1 MLVRAMAGELGMC
14 RAQSLTDTRLFEDDG
29 VLSQPPYL
37 LPEVSNVIS
46 KWLKRTFFGR
56 ALFWICLQQF
66 KLVNAILMGAM
77 NIVRAVF
84 SKRGI
89 VTQVLGVLIVSSSIF
104 AHGADVPSNGTVAA
118 EPLSVPRAKQYDIT
132 SKINGLKYRVMVSTP
147 RNPDPGKRYP
157 VFYLLDG
164 NWYFLPAAYSDSAT
178 DPGLSASIFVGI
190 GYPSDD
196 TEIDRRRAFD
206 LTPPGKLKDFF
217 GSKAGGGDDFIRV
230 LLEEVKPLVES
241 HYQVD
246 QARQIIYGKS
256 LGGLLVL
263 HLLFVHPEAFQ
274 TYIAASPAIYWDNN
288 SVLAGEK
295 DFSQKIK
302 TNKLRLKVLITSAS
316 EEQYRGS
323 DPKLQA
329 QDVYRMV
336 DNASELASRLA
347 TASPQ
352 NLSVTYVTFP
362 DETHTSVS
370 LAALG
375 RALYFALK
383 P

>member
-1 MLVRAMAGELGMC
+1 MKTTVMLV
-14 RAQSLTDTRLFEDDG
+14 
-29 VLSQPPYL
+29 
-37 LPEVSNVIS
+37 
-46 KWLKRTFFGR
+46 
-56 ALFWICLQQF
+56 
-66 KLVNAILMGAM
+66 
-77 NIVRAVF
+77 
-84 SKRGI
+84 GI
-89 VTQVLGVLIVSSSIF
+89 AIVSCAMF
-104 AHGADVPSNGTVAA
+104 AHGADLSGSNNASA
-118 EPLSVPRAKQYDIT
+118 ESLSVPRAKQYDIT

-147 RNPDPGKRYP
+147 RNPDPGKHYP

-164 NWYFLPAAYSDSAT
+164 NWYFMPAAYSDSAT
-178 DPGLSASIFVGI
+178 DPQLLASIFVGI
-190 GYPSDD
+190 GYPNDD

-274 TYIAASPAIYWDNN
+274 TYIAASPAIYWDNS

-302 TNKLRLKVLITSAS
+302 TGNLRLKVLITSAS

-329 QDVYRMV
+329 EEVYRMV

-347 TASPQ
+347 TISPQ
-352 NLSVTYVTFP
+352 NLSVTYAIFA
-362 DETHTSVS
+362 DETHNSVS
-370 LAALG
+370 LASLG

>member
-1 MLVRAMAGELGMC
+1 
-14 RAQSLTDTRLFEDDG
+14 
-29 VLSQPPYL
+29 
-37 LPEVSNVIS
+37 
-46 KWLKRTFFGR
+46 
-56 ALFWICLQQF
+56 
-66 KLVNAILMGAM
+66 MGAM

-89 VTQVLGVLIVSSSIF
+89 VTEVLGVVIVSCSIF

-147 RNPDPGKRYP
+147 QNPDPGKRYP

-190 GYPSDD
+190 GYPTDD
-196 TEIDRRRAFD
+196 PKEIDRRRTFD
-206 LTPPGKLKDFF
+206 LTPPGKQKDPF
-217 GSKAGGGDDFIRV
+217 GQPAGGGDDFIRV
-230 LLEEVKPLVES
+230 LLEEIKPLVETR
-241 HYQVD
+241 YQVD
-246 QARQIIYGKS
+246 QSRQIIYGKS
-256 LGGLLVL
+256 YGGLLVI
-263 HLLFVHPEAFQ
+263 HLMFVHPGAFQ
-274 TYIAASPAIYWDNN
+274 TYLIASPAIWWDNR
-288 SVLAGEK
+288 SVLAKEK
-295 DFSQKIK
+295 EFSQGIR
-302 TNKLRLKVLITSAS
+302 TSNLRLKVLITSAGN
-316 EEQYRGS
+316 EQYRGP

-329 QDVYRMV
+329 EDIYRAV
-336 DNASELASRLA
+336 DNASELAGRLA

>member
-1 MLVRAMAGELGMC
+1 MKTTVMLV
-14 RAQSLTDTRLFEDDG
+14 
-29 VLSQPPYL
+29 
-37 LPEVSNVIS
+37 
-46 KWLKRTFFGR
+46 
-56 ALFWICLQQF
+56 
-66 KLVNAILMGAM
+66 
-77 NIVRAVF
+77 
-84 SKRGI
+84 GI
-89 VTQVLGVLIVSSSIF
+89 AIVSCAMF
-104 AHGADVPSNGTVAA
+104 AHGADLSGSNNASA
-118 EPLSVPRAKQYDIT
+118 ESLSVPRAKQYDIT

-147 RNPDPGKRYP
+147 RNPDPGKHYP

-164 NWYFLPAAYSDSAT
+164 NWYFMPAAYSDSAT
-178 DPGLSASIFVGI
+178 DPQLLASIFVGI
-190 GYPSDD
+190 GYPNDD

-206 LTPPGKLKDFF
+206 LTPPGKFKDFF

-274 TYIAASPAIYWDNN
+274 TYIAASPAIYWDNS

-302 TNKLRLKVLITSAS
+302 TGNLRLKVLITSAS

-329 QDVYRMV
+329 EEVYRMV

-347 TASPQ
+347 TISPQ
-352 NLSVTYVTFP
+352 NLSVTYAIFA
-362 DETHTSVS
+362 DETHNSVS
-370 LAALG
+370 LASLG

>member
-1 MLVRAMAGELGMC
+1 MKTTAKV
-14 RAQSLTDTRLFEDDG
+14 
-29 VLSQPPYL
+29 V
-37 LPEVSNVIS
+37 
-46 KWLKRTFFGR
+46 
-56 ALFWICLQQF
+56 
-66 KLVNAILMGAM
+66 
-77 NIVRAVF
+77 
-84 SKRGI
+84 GI
-89 VTQVLGVLIVSSSIF
+89 AIVSCTMF
-104 AHGADVPSNGTVAA
+104 ADGADVPNSNNVAA
-118 EPLSVPRAKQYDIT
+118 EPLSVPRAKQYDNT
-132 SKINGLKYRVMVSTP
+132 SKINGLKYRVMVATP
-147 RNPDPGKRYP
+147 RNADPGKHYP

-164 NWYFLPAAYSDSAT
+164 NWYFMPAAYSDSAT
-178 DPGLSASIFVGI
+178 DPSNLASIFVGI
-190 GYPSDD
+190 GYPNDD

-246 QARQIIYGKS
+246 QAQQIIYGKS

-263 HLLFVHPEAFQ
+263 HLLFVHPDAFQ
-274 TYIAASPAIYWDNN
+274 TYIVASPAIYWDNS

-302 TNKLRLKVLITSAS
+302 TDHLRLKVLITSAS

-323 DPKLQA
+323 DPEIQK

-336 DNASELASRLA
+336 DNASELASRLGKV
-347 TASPQ
+347 SPQ
-352 NLSVTYVTFP
+352 NLSVTYAIFSN
-362 DETHTSVS
+362 ETHNSVS

>member
-1 MLVRAMAGELGMC
+1 MLVPLNFC
-14 RAQSLTDTRLFEDDG
+14 KF
-29 VLSQPPYL
+29 L
-37 LPEVSNVIS
+37 LAHVMDLLLRSFLCMKTTAKVI
-46 KWLKRTFFGR
+46 
-56 ALFWICLQQF
+56 
-66 KLVNAILMGAM
+66 
-77 NIVRAVF
+77 
-84 SKRGI
+84 GI
-89 VTQVLGVLIVSSSIF
+89 AIVSCTMF
-104 AHGADVPSNGTVAA
+104 AHGADVPSSNNGSA
-118 EPLSVPRAKQYDIT
+118 EPLSVPRAQQYDIT

-147 RNPDPGKRYP
+147 LNSDPGMRYP

-178 DPGLSASIFVGI
+178 DPALLASIFVGI
-190 GYPSDD
+190 GYQNDAGP
-196 TEIDRRRAFD
+196 EIDHRRAFD

-241 HYQVD
+241 HNQVD
-246 QARQIIYGKS
+246 QSREIIYGKS

-274 TYIAASPAIYWDNN
+274 TYIATSPAIYWDSS
-288 SVLAGEK
+288 SVLTGEK

-302 TNKLRLKVLITSAS
+302 TSNLKLKVLITSAG

-323 DPKLQA
+323 DPEIQK

-347 TASPQ
+347 KASPQ
-352 NLSVTYVTFP
+352 NLSVTYAIFP
-362 DETHTSVS
+362 DETHNSVS

>member
-1 MLVRAMAGELGMC
+1 MALIRPRFLCIRTVTKVVGI
-14 RAQSLTDTRLFEDDG
+14 AI
-29 VLSQPPYL
+29 
-37 LPEVSNVIS
+37 VS
-46 KWLKRTFFGR
+46 
-56 ALFWICLQQF
+56 C
-66 KLVNAILMGAM
+66 
-77 NIVRAVF
+77 NIVAR
-84 SKRGI
+84 
-89 VTQVLGVLIVSSSIF
+89 
-104 AHGADVPSNGTVAA
+104 GADHSDSGAVAA
-118 EPLSVPRAKQYDIT
+118 EPLVVSRAKQYDIT
-132 SKINGLKYRVMVSTP
+132 SKINGLKYRIWVSTP
-147 RNPDPGKRYP
+147 RDADPGRRYP

-164 NWYFLPAAYSDSAT
+164 NWYFMPAAESDSAT
-178 DPGLSASIFVGI
+178 DPALLASIFVGI
-190 GYPSDD
+190 GYPYDG
-196 TEIDRRRAFD
+196 TEIDRRRVFD
-206 LTPPGKLKDFF
+206 LTLPGKQKDFF

-230 LLEEVKPLVES
+230 LLEEIKPLVET

-274 TYIAASPAIYWDNN
+274 TYIAASPAIYWDNS

-302 TNKLRLKVLITSAS
+302 SGNLRLKVLITSAS

-323 DPKLQA
+323 DPKIQA

-336 DNASELASRLA
+336 DNATELASRLA

-352 NLSVTYVTFP
+352 NLFVTYAIFA
-362 DETHTSVS
+362 DETHNSVS

-375 RALYFALK
+375 RGLYFALK

>member
-1 MLVRAMAGELGMC
+1 MKTTVMLV
-14 RAQSLTDTRLFEDDG
+14 
-29 VLSQPPYL
+29 
-37 LPEVSNVIS
+37 
-46 KWLKRTFFGR
+46 
-56 ALFWICLQQF
+56 
-66 KLVNAILMGAM
+66 
-77 NIVRAVF
+77 
-84 SKRGI
+84 GI
-89 VTQVLGVLIVSSSIF
+89 AIVSCAMF
-104 AHGADVPSNGTVAA
+104 AHGADLSGSNNASA

-147 RNPDPGKRYP
+147 RNPDPGKHYP

-164 NWYFLPAAYSDSAT
+164 NWYFMPAAYSDSAT
-178 DPGLSASIFVGI
+178 DPQLLASIFVGI
-190 GYPSDD
+190 GYPNDD

-295 DFSQKIK
+295 DFSQNVKRDH
-302 TNKLRLKVLITSAS
+302 LRLKVLITSAS

-323 DPKLQA
+323 DPEIQK

-336 DNASELASRLA
+336 DNASELASRLGKV
-347 TASPQ
+347 SPQ
-352 NLSVTYVTFP
+352 NLSVSYAIFS
-362 DETHTSVS
+362 DETHNSVS

>member
-1 MLVRAMAGELGMC
+1 MNF
-14 RAQSLTDTRLFEDDG
+14 TRPGFR
-29 VLSQPPYL
+29 
-37 LPEVSNVIS
+37 
-46 KWLKRTFFGR
+46 WRRTVT
-56 ALFWICLQQF
+56 
-66 KLVNAILMGAM
+66 KVT
-77 NIVRAVF
+77 
-84 SKRGI
+84 GI
-89 VTQVLGVLIVSSSIF
+89 AIVSCTIL
-104 AHGADVPSNGTVAA
+104 AKGADVPSNGAVVG
-118 EPLSVPRAKQYDIT
+118 EPIVVPRARQYDIR
-132 SKINGLKYRVMVSTP
+132 SKINGLKYRVMVSSP
-147 RNPDPGKRYP
+147 RNADTNKRYP

-164 NWYFLPAAYSDSAT
+164 NWYFMPAAYSDSAT
-178 DPGLSASIFVGI
+178 DPNLLASIFVGI

-206 LTPPGKLKDFF
+206 LTLPGKLRDFF

-230 LLEEVKPLVES
+230 LLEEIKPLVES
-241 HYQVD
+241 HYQID

-274 TYIAASPAIYWDNN
+274 TYIAASPAIYWDNC
-288 SVLAGEK
+288 SVLASEK
-295 DFSQKIK
+295 DFSQKIR
-302 TNKLRLKVLITSAS
+302 TNNLPLKLLITSAR

-323 DPKLQA
+323 NPKLQA
-329 QDVYRMV
+329 EDIYRMV

-352 NLSVTYVTFP
+352 NLSVTYAIFP
-362 DETHTSVS
+362 DETHNSVS
-370 LAALG
+370 LASLG

>member
-1 MLVRAMAGELGMC
+1 MALI
-14 RAQSLTDTRLFEDDG
+14 
-29 VLSQPPYL
+29 QPRFL
-37 LPEVSNVIS
+37 CIRTVTKVI
-46 KWLKRTFFGR
+46 
-56 ALFWICLQQF
+56 
-66 KLVNAILMGAM
+66 
-77 NIVRAVF
+77 
-84 SKRGI
+84 GI
-89 VTQVLGVLIVSSSIF
+89 AIVSCTMF
-104 AHGADVPSNGTVAA
+104 AHGADLTGSNNVSA
-118 EPLSVPRAKQYDIT
+118 EPLSVSRAKQYDLT

-147 RNPDPGKRYP
+147 RNADPGKRYP
-157 VFYLLDG
+157 VFYILDG
-164 NWYFLPAAYSDSAT
+164 NWYFMPAAYSVSAT
-178 DPGLSASIFVGI
+178 DPDLLASIFVGI
-190 GYPSDD
+190 GYPNDD
-196 TEIDRRRAFD
+196 AEIDRRRAFD

-230 LLEEVKPLVES
+230 LLEEVKPLVET

-302 TNKLRLKVLITSAS
+302 TNNLRLKVLITSAS

-323 DPKLQA
+323 DPKIQA

-347 TASPQ
+347 KASPQ
-352 NLSVTYVTFP
+352 HLSVTYATFP
-362 DETHTSVS
+362 DETHASVS

>member
-1 MLVRAMAGELGMC
+1 
-14 RAQSLTDTRLFEDDG
+14 
-29 VLSQPPYL
+29 
-37 LPEVSNVIS
+37 
-46 KWLKRTFFGR
+46 
-56 ALFWICLQQF
+56 
-66 KLVNAILMGAM
+66 
-77 NIVRAVF
+77 
-84 SKRGI
+84 
-89 VTQVLGVLIVSSSIF
+89 
-104 AHGADVPSNGTVAA
+104 
-118 EPLSVPRAKQYDIT
+118 
-132 SKINGLKYRVMVSTP
+132 VSTP
-147 RNPDPGKRYP
+147 RNVDPGKRYP

-178 DPGLSASIFVGI
+178 DPNLLASIFVGI

-206 LTPPGKLKDFF
+206 LTPDGKLKDFF

-230 LLEEVKPLVES
+230 LLEEVKPLVET

-246 QARQIIYGKS
+246 QTRQIIYGKS

-263 HLLFVHPEAFQ
+263 HLLFVHPEAFR
-274 TYIAASPAIYWDNN
+274 TYIAASPAIYWDNS

-295 DFSQKIK
+295 DFPQKIK
-302 TNKLRLKVLITSAS
+302 ANDLHLKVLITSAS

-329 QDVYRMV
+329 EEVYRMV

-347 TASPQ
+347 KASPQ
-352 NLSVTYVTFP
+352 NVSVTYASFA
-362 DETHTSVS
+362 DETHNSVS